1 MTVQLELWHLIT
13 LSVTLFGAFAGAG
26 KALLAQTQR
35 HLDERF
41 AAQEEARRLNHQAT
55 QDRLEKIETAARE
68 ETGQWQ
74 RVERELL
81 SLKADLPVHYVRR
94 EDYIRGQS
102 VIESKLDGLATKIEN
117 AQLRG
122 VLGINPGGKHAA

>member
-35 HLDERF
+35 HLDDRF
-41 AAQEEARRLNHQAT
+41 QAQEAARKANHEATQARLNG
-55 QDRLEKIETAARE
+55 IELAARE
-68 ETGQWQ
+68 ESGQWQ
-74 RVERELL
+74 RVERELM
-81 SLKADLPVHYVRR
+81 KMQADMPLHYVRR

-102 VIESKLDGLATKIEN
+102 VIESKLDGLATKLEN
-117 AQLRG
+117 AQLRSA
-122 VLGINPGGKHAA
+122 LGINPGGNHAA